1 MEFCNSPI
9 MSNENDFKGKRIL
22 IADDEQVIRDV
33 YVRALVSE
41 NYELSTCVNGLEA
54 IERIQKDNFDMLI
67 LDLKMPKMD
76 GIAVLNEIKRMGKD
90 LAVIVVTGY
99 ATIAT
104 VKETLKL
111 GCFDYLVKPFNIE
124 ELRITIKRAFN
135 LKMLRDENLKL
146 QAGLQQ
152 SERLASLAQM
162 GAGVVHE
169 VNTILTSIK
178 LFLEMFG
185 DRKTNTPKDNENV
198 NLILEEINQA
208 EKLTARFLSFT
219 KSEKPEHIKIDIQK
233 IIQRSL
239 EVFGPKFKKNNI
251 NVLTDF
257 RNEVIEILGDS
268 LEIEEVLF
276 NLFTNS
282 IEAMPKGGALTVSSE
297 VKGEKAVL
305 IISDTGIGIRK
316 EDIIKLFNPFFTTKP
331 HGTGLGLAIVYRI
344 IEKHKG
350 AISITSE
357 KDKGANMCIEL
368 PMC

>member
-1 MEFCNSPI
+1 

-22 IADDEQVIRDV
+22 IADDEEVIRDV
-33 YVRALVSE
+33 YVRTLASE
-41 NYELSTCVNGLEA
+41 NYELSTCINGLEA

-76 GIAVLNEIKRMGKD
+76 GLAVLKEIKMMGKD
-90 LAVIVVTGY
+90 LAVIIVTGY
-99 ATIAT
+99 ATITT

-124 ELRITIKRAFN
+124 ELKITIKRAFN
-135 LKMLRDENLKL
+135 LKMLRDKNLKL
-146 QAGLQQ
+146 QAELQR
-152 SERLASLAQM
+152 SEKLASLAQM

-185 DRKTNTPKDNENV
+185 ARKTNTPKDNENI

-208 EKLTARFLSFT
+208 EKLTARFLNFT
-219 KSEKPEHIKIDIQK
+219 KSESSEHIKIDIRK
-233 IIQRSL
+233 IIRRSL
-239 EVFGPKFKKNNI
+239 EVFGPKFKKNDI
-251 NVLTDF
+251 NVSTSF
-257 RNEVIEILGDS
+257 KNEVIEILGDP
-268 LEIEEVLF
+268 LEIEEVFL

-282 IEAMPKGGALTVSSE
+282 IEAMPKGGALAVSFE
-297 VKGEKAVL
+297 VKEKKAVL
-305 IISDTGIGIRK
+305 IISDTGIGISK
-316 EDIIKLFNPFFTTKP
+316 EDITKVFNPFFTTKP
-331 HGTGLGLAIVYRI
+331 RGSGLGLAIVYRI

-357 KDKGANMCIEL
+357 KDKGANVCIEL
-368 PMC
+368 PVC